1 MPCSVSSVCTR
12 VCAAATGGLT
22 LFLPARK
29 ATPPSSAV
37 PAESPAPPPTSSPE
51 KALPAF
57 CLYAAPLPD
66 TSRNGTVR
74 RLSLWAGFFT
84 QRGVSQACL
93 RDRRPVTS
101 SCHSSSRLSG
111 GPR

>member
-1 MPCSVSSVCTR
+1 MQRFQRVHTR
-12 VCAAATGGLT
+12 VRRRHGRSYTI
-22 LFLPARK
+22 LPARK
-29 ATPPSSAV
+29 ATPPSLAV
-37 PAESPAPPPTSSPE
+37 PAESPAPSTPTSSPE

-66 TSRNGTVR
+66 TSRDGTVR